1 MRIPQSGL
9 LLDDPAFPLLQASIS
24 FWGTTSA
31 VGAPTGDTVVCA
43 GLLTESSYD
52 GLQVKLLTGL
62 AAGQVRLVAV
72 HPAPS
77 NTLTTDKPFTD
88 AAGGIVTVAAGTLFV
103 ILSNAPGGGG
113 TPPSASA
120 EGLYYSGTVGAV
132 PGANQFTIAA
142 LAGLGAGK
150 FIGATNPYS
159 AFVVRDAG
167 GAGGAP
173 QGEIQ
178 VITAYATATGNFTAA
193 GFGGGGIAVGDEVL
207 IVNPA
212 LANAIILALM
222 LLVPA
227 PDAVA
232 NVDAVDVIGNKAST
246 AIYVPT
252 NTADI
257 IRYLKGLLNSRALPT
272 RPLPELFEGWQD
284 EAGIDAALW
293 TVTDPATGAPW
304 TRGAF
309 GSILNATC
317 APNANETARI
327 RGTQRWLF
335 VPMYS
340 NEQRIIRRSIME
352 FELRINVGPD
362 FLDPAAC
369 FFGLTEGIADTRA
382 TPNLMGFGLVM
393 PGIVNLLQTVSDLG
407 GVETVNTGFGEDLT
421 AWNKLR
427 IEAYPDNIAFYV
439 NEVLVATHAANRPS
453 LPFYP
458 NFYLDTAGGATTFRI
473 GIVRIWHED
482 IPR

>member
-1 MRIPQSGL
+1 MKLPGGL
-9 LLDDPAFPLLQASIS
+9 YIDDPAYPVLQGMIS
-24 FWGTTSA
+24 YVGVTTA
-31 VGAPTGDTVVCA
+31 VGAATGDTVVCT
-43 GLLTESSYD
+43 GLLTEPSYD
-52 GLQVKLLTGL
+52 GLAVKLLTGL
-62 AAGQVRLVAV
+62 AAGQVKLIAH

-88 AAGGIVTVAAGTLFV
+88 AAGNLVTVAAGTLFM

-113 TPPSASA
+113 TPPSAQA

-150 FIGATNPYS
+150 FDGATNPYA
-159 AFVVRDAG
+159 AFVLRDALG
-167 GAGGAP
+167 TGVAP
-173 QGEIQ
+173 QGELQ
-178 VITAYATATGNFTAA
+178 VITAYVTATGTFTTAAFTAA
-193 GFGGGGIAVGDEVL
+193 VAVGDEIL
-207 IVNPA
+207 IINPA
-212 LANAIILALM
+212 LANAITLALM
-222 LLVPA
+222 LLVSA

-257 IRYLKGLLNSRALPT
+257 IRYLKGLLNSRALPA
-272 RPLPELFEGWQD
+272 RPLPELYEGWQD

-293 TVTDPATGAPW
+293 AVTDPATGAAW

-309 GSILNATC
+309 GSILNVTC
-317 APNANETARI
+317 APNANETARL

-340 NEQRIIRRSIME
+340 DEHRIIRRSIME
-352 FELRINVGPD
+352 FELRINIGPD

-369 FFGLTEGIADTRA
+369 FFGLTEGIADTRV

-393 PGIVNLLQTVSDLG
+393 PGVVNLLQTVTDLG
-407 GVETVNTGFGEDLT
+407 GAETVNSGFGEDLT

-427 IEAYPDNIAFYV
+427 IEAYPDNIAFYI
-439 NEVLVATHAANRPS
+439 NEILVATHAANRPS

-458 NFYLDTAGGATTFRI
+458 NFYLDTAGGATTFRV
-473 GIVRIWHED
+473 GIVRIWYED
-482 IPR
+482 VPR